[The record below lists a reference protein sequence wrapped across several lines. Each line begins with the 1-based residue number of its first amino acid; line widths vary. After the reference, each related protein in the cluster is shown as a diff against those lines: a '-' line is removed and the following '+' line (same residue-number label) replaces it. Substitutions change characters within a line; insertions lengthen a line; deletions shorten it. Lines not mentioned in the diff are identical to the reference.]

1 MLIALSTLT
10 IPPRRQRT
18 TMDPVKL
25 ADLKKSIRELGLLHP
40 IVVRQVPDS
49 EPPVYQL
56 ICGERRLTAW
66 KELAD
71 DPLEGDRYL
80 EIPATLID
88 SLSQIQRRE
97 AELEENLL
105 REDLSWQD
113 KTKAIADLHA
123 LRQQQMEESVERG
136 VDHGEGDEWTITDTA
151 KEIAKV
157 QDRPVDGVRKDVTR
171 AMVVAKHLA
180 AGNEVVKNA
189 RSAREAYDI
198 ISRQTEQDFTAAL
211 AKATGGKTEHT
222 FLQGDMRELQW
233 PDALDCIIA
242 DPPYGIGADGFGNA
256 GSTHLYEDTPNYA
269 FEIYKLIADRSY
281 AMTKPS
287 AHLYLFCDIMQFS
300 TVRDIL
306 TAANWTV
313 FRTPVIWFKGSQGFD
328 PKPGIG
334 FRRTYEAL
342 AFAWK
347 GDRPAKSLVND
358 VIGGVSGLPVG
369 SSHAAAKPVE
379 LYRQLLARTCNPA
392 DRVLDPCCGSG
403 TIFPAATQV
412 GCNAWGFELNEAYAK
427 AADARRFSKN

>member
-1 MLIALSTLT
+1 
-10 IPPRRQRT
+10 
-18 TMDPVKL
+18 MD
-25 ADLKKSIRELGLLHP
+25 E
-40 IVVRQVPDS
+40 
-49 EPPVYQL
+49 
-56 ICGERRLTAW
+56 
-66 KELAD
+66 
-71 DPLEGDRYL
+71 
-80 EIPATLID
+80 
-88 SLSQIQRRE
+88 SL
-97 AELEENLL
+97 
-105 REDLSWQD
+105 
-113 KTKAIADLHA
+113 
-123 LRQQQMEESVERG
+123 ERG
-136 VDHGEGDEWTITDTA
+136 VDHGSGDEWTISDTA

-211 AKATGGKTEHT
+211 AKATGGKTEHV
-222 FLQGDMRELQW
+222 FMQGDMRELIW
-233 PDALDCIIA
+233 PDTLDCVIA
-242 DPPYGIGADGFGNA
+242 DLPYGVGADQFGNA
-256 GSTHLYEDTPNYA
+256 GGTHLYDDSTDAAMELYKFVA
-269 FEIYKLIADRSY
+269 SKSFE
-281 AMTKPS
+281 MTKPS
-287 AHLYLFCDIMQFS
+287 AHLYLFCDIISFNSISKIVGDMG
-300 TVRDIL
+300 
-306 TAANWTV
+306 WTV
-313 FRTPVIWFKGSQGFD
+313 FRTPAIWFKGSQGFD

-334 FRRTYEAL
+334 FRRTYEAIL
-342 AFAWK
+342 FAWK

-412 GCNAWGFELNEAYAK
+412 GCNAWGMELNESYAK